1 MNAANA
7 GLGSLAEIA
16 AMLGGRVEGDG
27 TVVVKRLAA
36 IEDVDRESLT
46 FATDERYLR
55 AALSSS
61 AAAVLTDA
69 RLAGAV
75 ESAKPLILVES
86 ARAALALLLAR
97 LEPPRPA
104 GPHCDPSA
112 AVDSSA
118 QIGADVF
125 IGPLVAVGAGARIG
139 ARCVLHAG
147 AVVGAGAAVGEDSI
161 LHPRAM
167 LLDRCVAGKRVV
179 LQAGAVVGSDGF
191 GYVFVDGAFRKIPQV
206 GNVELGDDVEIGA
219 NTCIDRAQTGTT
231 SIGEGTKIDNLV
243 QIAHNCRIGKHC
255 AFAALTAMAGS
266 TTVGDYVRVGGMS
279 AFKGHVT
286 VGSNITLGG
295 KTEVWSDIPDN
306 SFMSGRPA
314 KPHRDE
320 LRLQV
325 LIQKLPKLFSRV
337 DALEGKKKKSSSS
350 DED

>member
-1 MNAANA
+1 MS

-16 AMLGGRVEGDG
+16 AGLGGRVRGDG
-27 TVVVKRLAA
+27 AVVVTRLAA
-36 IEDVDRESLT
+36 IDDVDRESLT

-55 AALSSS
+55 AALASA
-61 AAAVLTDA
+61 AAAVLTDY
-69 RLAGAV
+69 RLADAV
-75 ESAKPLILVES
+75 ETRKPLILVDS
-86 ARAALALLLAR
+86 TRVALTRLLEK
-97 LEPPRPA
+97 LEPARPRGA
-104 GPHCDPSA
+104 RRDSSA
-112 AVDSSA
+112 VVDESA
-118 QIGADVF
+118 QIGDDVV
-125 IGPLVAVGAGARIG
+125 IGPLVAIG
-139 ARCVLHAG
+139 ARARVGARSVLHAG
-147 AVVGAGAAVGEDSI
+147 AVVGADAAVGEDSL

-231 SIGEGTKIDNLV
+231 RIGDGTKIDNLV

-255 AFAALTAMAGS
+255 AFAALSALAGS
-266 TTVGDYVRVGGMS
+266 TIIGDYVRVGGASM
-279 AFKGHVT
+279 FKGHVT
-286 VGSNITLGG
+286 VGSNVTLGG
-295 KTEVWSDIPDN
+295 KTEVWADIPEN

-325 LIQKLPKLFSRV
+325 LIQKLPKLFARV
-337 DALEGKKKKSSSS
+337 DALEGKKKPPS
-350 DED
+350 DEN

>member
-1 MNAANA
+1 VSGPHA
-7 GLGSLAEIA
+7 GLGMLSEIA
-16 AMLGGRVEGDG
+16 TALGGRVRGDG
-27 TVVVKRLAA
+27 KIVVARLAA
-36 IEDVDRESLT
+36 IDDVDRETLT

-61 AAAVLTDA
+61 AAAVLTEE
-69 RLAGAV
+69 RLADAV
-75 ESAKPLILVES
+75 ETNKPLILVES
-86 ARAALALLLAR
+86 ARAALAQLLQG
-97 LEPPRPA
+97 LEPPRPS
-104 GPHCDPSA
+104 GPHRDPSA
-112 AVDSSA
+112 VVDPSA
-118 QIGADVF
+118 EIGAGVV
-125 IGPLVAVGAGARIG
+125 IGPLVAIGPRARVGARS
-139 ARCVLHAG
+139 VLYAG
-147 AVVGAGAAVGEDSI
+147 AVVGAEAVVGEDSTF
-161 LHPRAM
+161 HPHSM

-191 GYVFVDGAFRKIPQV
+191 GYVFVDGAFRKIPQI

-231 SIGEGTKIDNLV
+231 RVGDGTKIDNLV

-266 TTVGDYVRVGGMS
+266 TIVGDYVRVGGAS
-279 AFKGHVT
+279 TFKGHVT
-286 VGSNITLGG
+286 VGSNVTLGG
-295 KTEVWSDIPDN
+295 KTEVWADIPDH

-325 LIQKLPKLFSRV
+325 LIQKLPKLFARV